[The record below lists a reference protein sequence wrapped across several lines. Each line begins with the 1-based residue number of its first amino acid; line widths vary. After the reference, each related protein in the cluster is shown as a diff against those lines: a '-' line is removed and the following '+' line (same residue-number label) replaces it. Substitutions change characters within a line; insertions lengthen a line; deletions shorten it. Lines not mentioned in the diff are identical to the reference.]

1 MRGCSYLAGFL
12 YAETPNHLPGARSLG
27 VSAADFS
34 DQPDLLGGFQKSL
47 LFLGMGVGG
56 ETGKKPRQ
64 RWMTYFEWRPVTK
77 WVDVSRLSEQET
89 L

>member
-34 DQPDLLGGFQKSL
+34 DQPDLLGGIQKSL

-56 ETGKKPRQ
+56 ETGK
-64 RWMTYFEWRPVTK
+64 ETK
-77 WVDVSRLSEQET
+77 ITMDDLFRVATCNEVG
-89 L
+89 